1 MRTTLDIDDDVLA
14 AVKEI
19 SAREKVSAGTALS
32 RLLRKALTADASAAA
47 PPSSKRAK
55 SVGGFRPLPKGG
67 KIVTNADINRLRDL
81 SGV

>member
-19 SAREKVSAGTALS
+19 SAREKVSAGAALS
-32 RLLRKALTADASAAA
+32 SLLRKALTADASTASTH
-47 PPSSKRAK
+47 PPKRAK
-55 SVGGFRPLPKGG
+55 SVGGFRALPQGG